1 MPELDPNNKDEI
13 LKVFQEMTKQR
24 DQLQEKLSEFLFQY
38 SEYKRVADTL
48 EPMDKGRKAW
58 HLVNSVLVE
67 RNVGEVLPVVAANR
81 DGIQKMQTGL
91 QERLTKLQAEIKE
104 FSTKYNGA
112 WGYGVDGAKV
122 VVELECLTRASLQG
136 QTIAWPL
143 SSYLRHAVFTLQPP
157 FCVWH
162 AFLLPAPCPL
172 YSLTTPTHSY
182 TAHYP
187 IPTSGCFKTRGG
199 RGNEGEGH
207 KRATTK
213 DRRRGGGWGG
223 WREIALWS
231 SKV

>member
-1 MPELDPNNKDEI
+1 MASGGATSGDSQLPELDPSNKDEI
-13 LKVFQEMTKQR
+13 LRVFQDMTKQR

-112 WGYGVDGAKV
+112 W
-122 VVELECLTRASLQG
+122 R
-136 QTIAWPL
+136 
-143 SSYLRHAVFTLQPP
+143 
-157 FCVWH
+157 
-162 AFLLPAPCPL
+162 
-172 YSLTTPTHSY
+172 
-182 TAHYP
+182 
-187 IPTSGCFKTRGG
+187 
-199 RGNEGEGH
+199 GEGGCGWNLNCLAMAALQRSNTC
-207 KRATTK
+207 RAM
-213 DRRRGGGWGG
+213 
-223 WREIALWS
+223 A
-231 SKV
+231 